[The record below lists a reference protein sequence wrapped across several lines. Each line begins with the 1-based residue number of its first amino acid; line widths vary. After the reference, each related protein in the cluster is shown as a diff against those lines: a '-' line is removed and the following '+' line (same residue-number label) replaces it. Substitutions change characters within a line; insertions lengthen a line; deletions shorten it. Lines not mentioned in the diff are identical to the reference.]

1 MSNPHNLPEHHE
13 DHPEVVSRNA
23 RRGLGLFCIYFTLYA
38 AFVLANVFKP
48 EVMTQTSVGNFS
60 LGGPNLAVVSGIG
73 LIFAAIL
80 LSLVY
85 MRLTRLPGG
94 NQTK

>member
-1 MSNPHNLPEHHE
+1 MTNVKGRFTVKTPFRSAWQT
-13 DHPEVVSRNA
+13 VFVG
-23 RRGLGLFCIYFTLYA
+23 GLAATA

-48 EVMTQTSVGNFS
+48 EVMTQTTVGNFS
-60 LGGPNLAVVSGIG
+60 LGGPNLAVVSGIV
-73 LIFAAIL
+73 LIFAAVL

-85 MRLTRLPGG
+85 MRLTRLPSG

>member
-13 DHPEVVSRNA
+13 DHPEVISRNA
-23 RRGLGLFCIYFTLYA
+23 RRGLGLFAIYFALYA
-38 AFVLANVFKP
+38 GFVGANVFAP
-48 EVMTQTSVGNFS
+48 QTMTSTFNGS

-73 LIFAAIL
+73 LIFAAIA

-85 MRLTRLPGG
+85 MRMTRLPDNGG
-94 NQTK
+94 K